1 LTPAAAVVMA
11 GMEGSSIGVG
21 VGIGIAD
28 GGSRRWLIVVNMMI
42 FLPISDGTFVDAD
55 DPLLVQC

>member
-1 LTPAAAVVMA
+1 MA